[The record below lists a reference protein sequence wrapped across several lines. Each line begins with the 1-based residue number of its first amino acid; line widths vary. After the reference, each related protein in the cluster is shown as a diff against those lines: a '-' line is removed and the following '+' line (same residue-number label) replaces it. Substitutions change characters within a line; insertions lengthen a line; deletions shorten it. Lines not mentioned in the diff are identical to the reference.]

1 MHTASP
7 STAASVLQGRIPALS
22 SLAAFVEE
30 ERLKTTERLPFSVRI
45 VRSGEDLE
53 RAIALRYEAYA
64 RHMPEFAQK
73 LRQAEPDDFEADSI
87 ILLAESRIDGSVIGT
102 MRIQNNSYRPL
113 SMEHSISLPDVY
125 KGQSMVEVRRL
136 GVAKGASGRLV
147 KMVLIKACL
156 LYCEKNN
163 IQWAMVAARP
173 PLDQSYEKLMFID
186 VMPGKTFTPLPTA
199 NNVPHRVMA
208 FQIDGYEG
216 RLIEAKHQLHGFFCG
231 THHPDI
237 DVNAA
242 SSFNFPRE
250 YDRRQ
255 QRAEQAFT

>member
-1 MHTASP
+1 MHTTSP
-7 STAASVLQGRIPALS
+7 STTASVLKGSIPASS
-22 SLAAFVEE
+22 SLAAFVDE
-30 ERLKTTERLPFSVRI
+30 ERLKTSERLPFTVRI
-45 VRSGEDLE
+45 IRSDEDLE

-64 RHMPEFAQK
+64 RHMPEFAEK
-73 LRQAEPDDFEADSI
+73 LRHAEPDDFEADSI
-87 ILLAESRIDGSVIGT
+87 ILLAESKVDGSVIGT

-113 SMEHSISLPDVY
+113 SMEHSISLPGFY

-136 GVAKGASGRLV
+136 GVAKGAAGRLV

-186 VMPGKTFTPLPTA
+186 VMPGQTFTPLPKA

-208 FQIDGYEG
+208 FQIDGYED

-237 DVNAA
+237 DVNATT
-242 SSFNFPRE
+242 SLNFPGDFNRL
-250 YDRRQ
+250 Q
-255 QRAEQAFT
+255 QPAEQPSA

>member
-1 MHTASP
+1 MQTASP
-7 STAASVLQGRIPALS
+7 SSTASVLRASIPALS
-22 SLAAFVEE
+22 SLASFVKE
-30 ERLKTTERLPFSVRI
+30 ERLKTSERLPFSVRM
-45 VRSGEDLE
+45 VRSDEDLD

-73 LRQAEPDDFEADSI
+73 LRHAEPDDFEADSI
-87 ILLAESRIDGSVIGT
+87 ILLAESRVDGGVIGT

-113 SMEHSISLPDVY
+113 SMEHSVALPDTY

-173 PLDQSYEKLMFID
+173 PLDHSYEKLMFID
-186 VMPGKTFTPLPTA
+186 VMPGQTFTPLPKA

-208 FQIDGYEG
+208 FQIDGHEG
-216 RLIEAKHQLHGFFCG
+216 RLIEAQHPLYGFFCG

-237 DVNAA
+237 DINAA
-242 SSFNFPRE
+242 KSLTFPGDFGRL
-250 YDRRQ
+250 Q
-255 QRAEQAFT
+255 QPQEQTSA

>member
-1 MHTASP
+1 MYTASP
-7 STAASVLQGRIPALS
+7 SNTAAVLNGSIPALS

-30 ERLKTTERLPFSVRI
+30 EKQKTMERLPFTVRL
-45 VRSGEDLE
+45 VRTDEDLE

-64 RHMPEFAQK
+64 RHMPEFAEK
-73 LRQAEPDDFEADSI
+73 LKHAEPDDFEADSI
-87 ILLAESRIDGSVIGT
+87 ILLAESKVDGSVIGT

-113 SMEHSISLPDVY
+113 SMEHSISLPKVY

-136 GVAKGASGRLV
+136 GVAKGAAGRLV

-163 IQWAMVAARP
+163 IQWAMVAARA

-186 VMPGKTFTPLPTA
+186 VMPGQTFTPLPKA

-208 FQIDGYEG
+208 FQIDGYED
-216 RLIEAKHQLHGFFCG
+216 RLVKAQHFLHGFFCG
-231 THHPDI
+231 TQHPDI

-242 SSFNFPRE
+242 TSLNLPGFLSRLKQP
-250 YDRRQ
+250 
-255 QRAEQAFT
+255 AEQTFA